1 MWIIT
6 LSPLFDFL
14 SLSFLLLYHNNI
26 KNASVLLIISSYF
39 PSYSPRT
46 NRRHHTWVSPIFW
59 YGRRVTPILR
69 KRSPLGER
77 RRFATARANHWTQS
91 ILRPHHEK
99 THPNG
104 VRLRVKGLR
113 KGYKNISGW
122 IKQKRMIFLKTVS
135 ILTIG
140 RFYSLQTINSVIY
153 LNFLCC
159 LIREISPTSQQ
170 WTFALRKML
179 HYLLKHMPD
188 LV

>member
-1 MWIIT
+1 MT
-6 LSPLFDFL
+6 QGDCVVNEFPPQNTVFSGFPFG
-14 SLSFLLLYHNNI
+14 SLLKAKIRICFSAEKPRGCNMPPACCQEPPFKSLLLNTMPNKKDTPFGVSFL
-26 KNASVLLIISSYF
+26 F
-39 PSYSPRT
+39 
-46 NRRHHTWVSPIFW
+46 
-59 YGRRVTPILR
+59 
-69 KRSPLGER
+69 
-77 RRFATARANHWTQS
+77 
-91 ILRPHHEK
+91 
-99 THPNG
+99 
-104 VRLRVKGLR
+104 VKGLR

>member
-1 MWIIT
+1 MG
-6 LSPLFDFL
+6 LSQ
-14 SLSFLLLYHNNI
+14 
-26 KNASVLLIISSYF
+26 KLLIKRMTQPYIH
-39 PSYSPRT
+39 YSDD
-46 NRRHHTWVSPIFW
+46 WIWS
-59 YGRRVTPILR
+59 
-69 KRSPLGER
+69 
-77 RRFATARANHWTQS
+77 RANCATGLS
-91 ILRPHHEK
+91 
-99 THPNG
+99 
-104 VRLRVKGLR
+104 RLRTSTESTLCTDSHSNPACKKQGVNRKGRLLIFLVKGLR
-113 KGYKNISGW
+113 KGYKIESGW